1 MAAGERSSLDI
12 SVFILSYNRAE
23 YLREAL
29 LAVLRQDRKPS
40 EVVILDNGSQ
50 PVVKEKVHDLLEG
63 PVRWEG
69 AETTHSPF
77 WNMDRAFAL
86 AKGKY
91 LVMLHD
97 DDRICPTFIREQHD
111 FLERHP
117 EAVAVGCNALLIDE
131 RGERKGTML
140 KNAGETERFFRSG
153 AQMAL
158 QYTRSSNPPFPSFV
172 YRNGFPQRVRFK
184 EEFCKVADCPFICEL
199 AELGPVGFLNRPLME
214 YRVHAGQDS
223 VTYPEDSLRARD
235 RMLVEMGVKD
245 AAVRREIL
253 LKISKDQTIRAFQTW
268 RREVLTK
275 RRYSATFRVARNV
288 WPEYFSL
295 SGGLYAIKSML
306 VEKLSSRTQ

>member
-1 MAAGERSSLDI
+1 MATGERSPLDI

-29 LAVLRQDRKPS
+29 LAVLRQDRGPS
-40 EVVILDNGSQ
+40 EVVVLDNGSQ
-50 PVVKEKVHDLLEG
+50 PMVKEKVHDLLER

-77 WNMDRAFAL
+77 WNIYRAFAL

-91 LVMLHD
+91 LAILHD
-97 DDRICPTFIREQHD
+97 DDRICPTFIREQCD

-140 KNAGETERFFRSG
+140 KNGSEAEQLFRSG

-158 QYTRSSNPPFPSFV
+158 QYTKSSNPPFPSYV

-184 EEFCKVADCPFICEL
+184 EEFGKVADCPFICEL

-235 RMLVEMGVKD
+235 RMLVEMGTKD

-253 LKISKDQTIRAFQTW
+253 SKISKDQTIRAFETW
-268 RREVLTK
+268 RREVLTEK
-275 RRYSATFRVARNV
+275 RYGAMFRVACNV
-288 WPEYFSL
+288 RPEYFSL

-306 VEKLSSRTQ
+306 VERIYSRTS